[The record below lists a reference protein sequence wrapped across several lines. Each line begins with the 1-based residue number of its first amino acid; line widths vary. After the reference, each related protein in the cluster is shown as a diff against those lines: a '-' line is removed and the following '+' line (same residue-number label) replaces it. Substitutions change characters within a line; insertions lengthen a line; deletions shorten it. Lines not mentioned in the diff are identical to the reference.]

1 MPSIEEE
8 ARTLKCRALVVA
20 RLCDAS
26 AQAAH
31 REGWDDRKRDAYF
44 WHGVEGLM
52 LDIVSFFERLPP
64 VVPGHILN
72 HRMPPEGLPFY
83 DTPTDRDAAA
93 AMDESAVRK
102 EGER

>member
-8 ARTLKCRALVVA
+8 ARTLRCRALVVA

-26 AQAAH
+26 AQAARH
-31 REGWDDRKRDAYF
+31 EGWDDRERDAYF

-52 LDIVSFFERLPP
+52 LDIVSFFERLPR

-72 HRMPPEGLPFY
+72 HQMPPEGSPFY
-83 DTPTDRDAAA
+83 DTPTELDDATGTG
-93 AMDESAVRK
+93 ESAIGK

>member
-1 MPSIEEE
+1 MSSIEEE

-26 AQAAH
+26 AQAARH
-31 REGWDDRKRDAYF
+31 EGWDDREREAYF

-52 LDIVSFFERLPP
+52 LDIVSFFERLPR

-72 HRMPPEGLPFY
+72 HLMPPEGSPFY
-83 DTPTDRDAAA
+83 DTLTELDDATIAG
-93 AMDESAVRK
+93 ESAPRK
-102 EGER
+102 EGAR

>member
-8 ARTLKCRALVVA
+8 VRSVKCRALVVA

-31 REGWDDRKRDAYF
+31 REGWDDRKRDANF

-52 LDIVSFFERLPP
+52 LDIVSFFERLPR

-72 HRMPPEGLPFY
+72 HRMPPKGSSFY
-83 DTPTDRDAAA
+83 DRLVERDVAAEN
-93 AMDESAVRK
+93 ESEAKK
-102 EGER
+102 EGEP

>member
-1 MPSIEEE
+1 MSSIEEE

-26 AQAAH
+26 SQAAR
-31 REGWDDRKRDAYF
+31 REGWDDRERDAYF

-52 LDIVSFFERLPP
+52 LDIVSFFERLPR

-72 HRMPPEGLPFY
+72 HRMPPEGSPFY
-83 DTPTDRDAAA
+83 DTSTEPDHASVAG
-93 AMDESAVRK
+93 ESVPGK